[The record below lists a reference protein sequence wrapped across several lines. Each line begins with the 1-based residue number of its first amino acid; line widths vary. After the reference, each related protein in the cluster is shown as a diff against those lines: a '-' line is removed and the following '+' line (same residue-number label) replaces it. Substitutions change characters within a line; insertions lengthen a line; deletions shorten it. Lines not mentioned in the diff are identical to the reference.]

1 MTRRPI
7 AIALLL
13 LLGGLLV
20 LDLRG
25 SDPLNPFTAP
35 PLLAYG
41 SGAPATGAHCAS
53 LPTGD

>member
-7 AIALLL
+7 AIVLLL

-25 SDPLNPFTAP
+25 SDPLNPFSAP

-41 SGAPATGAHCAS
+41 SGAPATRAHCAS